1 MRKTILLTLVA
12 LATTLTSFSQAPEA
26 FKYQAVVRDAGGAII
41 TNQTVGY
48 QLTILQGS
56 ASGTSVYIETF
67 SPMTNG
73 YGLVNLEIG
82 TGTTSDDFA
91 LIDWANGPYF
101 METAADVAGGTAYV
115 VMGTSQL
122 LSVPY
127 ALYAKNSGSSTPG
140 PQGVA
145 GADGAAGATGT
156 QGLTG
161 PQGAAGPQGIAG
173 NVGATGLTGPQGMI
187 GLQGAA
193 GPQGVVGN
201 DGATGLTGADG
212 AVGPQGVAGPTGAVG
227 PQGPAGADGVTLGNT
242 LDLAYDQGGAG
253 AGRIV
258 TVDAGE
264 IEFTNGTVNGIALR
278 TSTTNT
284 GVGVMATSVNSANG
298 FSPIQA
304 NTNAS
309 STLTSA
315 IVGSSSGGASGVSGQ
330 VESTATAAQGIYGNN
345 LRTSGGYGSY
355 GIGHTGT
362 VGETNYQLGYG
373 TYGRN
378 YNAIGP
384 LGNSVGAYGLGY
396 VGVWGDQS
404 DVNGYSVYANGDFGA
419 AGTKAFAIDHPLD
432 PEHKYLKHYSIESNE
447 VLNMYR
453 GTIPF
458 DGNGEAT
465 VTMPDYFNA
474 VNANFSYQLTPIG
487 GYAPLFIKEKLNGG
501 KFVIAG
507 GTPGMEVSWTVYA
520 ERNDPYLQQH
530 PESKSVEVNKEEWNQ
545 GKYLQPDLYGQP
557 DSKRIVKPLETGKVT
572 IEGGVEQK
580 SIELIKK

>member
-1 MRKTILLTLVA
+1 MD
-12 LATTLTSFSQAPEA
+12 Q
-26 FKYQAVVRDAGGAII
+26 
-41 TNQTVGY
+41 
-48 QLTILQGS
+48 
-56 ASGTSVYIETF
+56 
-67 SPMTNG
+67 
-73 YGLVNLEIG
+73 
-82 TGTTSDDFA
+82 
-91 LIDWANGPYF
+91 
-101 METAADVAGGTAYV
+101 
-115 VMGTSQL
+115 
-122 LSVPY
+122 
-127 ALYAKNSGSSTPG
+127 
-140 PQGVA
+140 
-145 GADGAAGATGT
+145 
-156 QGLTG
+156 
-161 PQGAAGPQGIAG
+161 
-173 NVGATGLTGPQGMI
+173 
-187 GLQGAA
+187 
-193 GPQGVVGN
+193 
-201 DGATGLTGADG
+201 
-212 AVGPQGVAGPTGAVG
+212 
-227 PQGPAGADGVTLGNT
+227 
-242 LDLAYDQGGAG
+242 AYDQGGIG

-264 IEFTNGTVNGIALR
+264 VELNNGTVNGIALR

-284 GVGVMATSVNSANG
+284 GVGLMATSVNSANG

-309 STLTSA
+309 SILTSA
-315 IVGSSSGGASGVSGQ
+315 IVGSSSGGASGISGQ
-330 VESTATAAQGIYGNN
+330 VESTATAAQGVYGNN

-384 LGNSVGAYGLGY
+384 LGNAVGAYGLGY
-396 VGVWGDQS
+396 IGVWGDQS

-432 PEHKYLKHYSIESNE
+432 PENKYLKHYSIESNE

-458 DGNGEAT
+458 DPNGEAT

-487 GYAPLFIKEKLNGG
+487 GYAPLFIKEKLDDG

-507 GTPGMEVSWTVYA
+507 GADGMEVSWTVYA

-530 PESKSVEVNKEEWNQ
+530 PESKRVELDKEEWNQ
-545 GKYLQPDLYGQP
+545 GKYLQPDLYGEP
-557 DSKRIVKPLETGKVT
+557 ESKKIVKPLETGKVT
-572 IEGGVEQK
+572 LEGGVEQK